1 MERHEEES
9 PSKNLFITVLLNT
22 TITLVELV
30 GGLVAHSLA
39 LISDSFHNLSDTMAG
54 VLTFYT
60 YRLSL
65 KDNNRKFTFG
75 YKRAEIL
82 SAIFNASLLI
92 GLAVVL
98 FKEAIVRFY
107 HPQIVNGFIMLPV
120 AIVGLA
126 ANSIS
131 VLLLHRHSEHNL
143 NVKSVYLHLVSD
155 ALSSLGVVLGAILIY
170 FYKLYWLDPVFTI
183 LIASFMTYES
193 VKVIIE
199 TVNILMECSPS
210 WVNVS
215 DLQKDIESMPQ
226 VNDVHHMH
234 VWRLSDRLTLF
245 EAHVNIKDMPVSDTK
260 EVRSRI
266 EKLLKEKYKIDH
278 ATIQFEYG
286 EHKGDGLIKEHF
298 R

>member
-1 MERHEEES
+1 
-9 PSKNLFITVLLNT
+9 
-22 TITLVELV
+22 
-30 GGLVAHSLA
+30 
-39 LISDSFHNLSDTMAG
+39 
-54 VLTFYT
+54 
-60 YRLSL
+60 
-65 KDNNRKFTFG
+65 
-75 YKRAEIL
+75 
-82 SAIFNASLLI
+82 
-92 GLAVVL
+92 
-98 FKEAIVRFY
+98 KEAVVRFY
-107 HPQIVNGFIMLPV
+107 HPQIVKGSIMLPI
-120 AIVGLA
+120 AIVGLV

-155 ALSSLGVVLGAILIY
+155 ALSSIGVVLGAILIY

-234 VWRLSDRLTLF
+234 VW
-245 EAHVNIKDMPVSDTK
+245 
-260 EVRSRI
+260 
-266 EKLLKEKYKIDH
+266 
-278 ATIQFEYG
+278 
-286 EHKGDGLIKEHF
+286 
-298 R
+298 

>member
-1 MERHEEES
+1 
-9 PSKNLFITVLLNT
+9 
-22 TITLVELV
+22 
-30 GGLVAHSLA
+30 
-39 LISDSFHNLSDTMAG
+39 MAG

-65 KDNNRKFTFG
+65 KDSNRKFTFG

-107 HPQIVNGFIMLPV
+107 HPQIVKGSIMLPV

-155 ALSSLGVVLGAILIY
+155 ALSSVGVVLGAVLIY

-193 VKVIIE
+193 AKVIIE

-210 WVNVS
+210 WINVS

>member
-1 MERHEEES
+1 MERQEEES

-22 TITLVELV
+22 TIMLVELI
-30 GGLVAHSLA
+30 GGLFAHSLA

-65 KDNNRKFTFG
+65 KGNNRKFTFG

-82 SAIFNASLLI
+82 SAIFNASVLI

-107 HPQIVNGFIMLPV
+107 HPQIVRGSIMLPV

-170 FYKLYWLDPVFTI
+170 FFKLYWLDPVFTI
-183 LIASFMTYES
+183 LIASFMSFES

-245 EAHVNIKDMPVSDTK
+245 EAHVNIKNILVTDTK
-260 EVRSRI
+260 EVRSMI

-286 EHKGDGLIKEHF
+286 EHKNDGLIKEHF